1 LALAK
6 PANMLDTPAWKAACF
21 LWCSAYKVGNLLMAA
36 TVAAGMFLRSH
47 ACTLH
52 SWNGVTRRGQAIPP
66 LAGATNTLRV
76 ANCTPPPQAL
86 VHLEKDDQWLTRQS
100 TAQAAALHVCVAS
113 RAGHAAPPL
122 DAGVST
128 LRDCVDL
135 PPPHVAEHG
144 DHVDQALTLQS
155 TGHGQAC
162 DCDKL
167 GHAAPPLAGCVM
179 MVRVCVCDTPQALGH
194 TDHADHSLTLQLTGQ
209 PCVLHAW
216 DLAGFVPAVSDS
228 SQFASLP
235 SEHETERVCTPPPHV
250 LLHADHTP
258 VTQLGHR
265 CVLHA

>member
-1 LALAK
+1 
-6 PANMLDTPAWKAACF
+6 M
-21 LWCSAYKVGNLLMAA
+21 
-36 TVAAGMFLRSH
+36 
-47 ACTLH
+47 
-52 SWNGVTRRGQAIPP
+52 
-66 LAGATNTLRV
+66 
-76 ANCTPPPQAL
+76 
-86 VHLEKDDQWLTRQS
+86 
-100 TAQAAALHVCVAS
+100 
-113 RAGHAAPPL
+113 
-122 DAGVST
+122 
-128 LRDCVDL
+128 RDCVDL

-194 TDHADHSLTLQLTGQ
+194 TDQTDHSLTLQLTGQ